1 VNVTKTLLSALVL
14 TSALAFGVAA
24 EAADP
29 DKPPPSAP
37 TNNATDTSGA
47 AQDQGDPDRD
57 LHLAQPDFTL
67 ITLPTTLRLPRY
79 KAAFRV
85 THRFTRPLGTGDFGS
100 LVEDFFGLDSGAQ
113 VGLEVRFG
121 LMRGTQ
127 VGIQRTN
134 DRTIQFFAQHDL
146 MQQGDSRPL
155 SLAARASID
164 GTNNFRDSYSPGL
177 GVVVSRTIG
186 EYGALYAMPMW
197 VNNTN
202 PLPSEVVDDNNTV
215 VLGLGARV
223 RIGAAVYLVGEITP
237 RLTGYEPGVNQASFG
252 VEKRVGGHVFQ
263 INFSNG
269 FGTTMGQVARGGTS
283 NDDWYIGF
291 NISRKFF

>member
-1 VNVTKTLLSALVL
+1 MTKTLLAAVVL
-14 TSALAFGVAA
+14 TSTLALGVAA

-29 DKPPPSAP
+29 DKPPPPAS
-37 TNNATDTSGA
+37 TNDATDTSSA

-67 ITLPTTLRLPRY
+67 ITLPTTLRLPRFRS
-79 KAAFRV
+79 AFRV
-85 THRFTRPLGTGDFGS
+85 THRFTRPLGSGDFGS

-113 VGLEVRFG
+113 VGLELRFG

-134 DRTIQFFAQHDL
+134 DRTIQFFAQYDL
-146 MQQGDSRPL
+146 MQQGDGRPL
-155 SLAARASID
+155 ALAARATTD

-186 EYGALYAMPMW
+186 EYGAIYANPMW

-202 PLPSEVVDDNNTV
+202 PLPSEVVDDNDTV

-223 RIGAAVYLVGEITP
+223 RILPTVYLVGEITP
-237 RLTGYEPGVNQASFG
+237 RVTGYEPGVNQASFG
-252 VEKRVGGHVFQ
+252 IEKRAGGHLFQ
-263 INFSNG
+263 LNFSNG
-269 FGTTMGQVARGGTS
+269 FGTTMAQVARGGTS

>member
-1 VNVTKTLLSALVL
+1 MTKTLLCALVL
-14 TSALAFGVAA
+14 TSALALGVAA

-29 DKPPPSAP
+29 DKPPPPAP
-37 TNNATDTSGA
+37 TNSATDTSNA

-67 ITLPTTLRLPRY
+67 ITLPTTLRLPRFRS
-79 KAAFRV
+79 AFRV
-85 THRFTRPLGTGDFGS
+85 THRFRRPLGSGDFGS

-113 VGLEVRFG
+113 VGLELRFAP
-121 LMRGTQ
+121 MRGTQ

-146 MQQGDSRPL
+146 MQQGDARPL
-155 SLAARASID
+155 SLAARATID

-186 EYGALYAMPMW
+186 EYGAIYAMPMW

-202 PLPSEVVDDNNTV
+202 PLPSEVVDDNDTV

-223 RIGAAVYLVGEITP
+223 RVGPAVYLVGEITP